1 MATGNFLA
9 FDLGASSGRAMLGTI
24 SKQQLKLTEVH
35 RFENRMVEI
44 DNHFYWNIFSI
55 FDELKTGL
63 KKCVCDFGVQPDSIA
78 IDTWGVDFAF
88 IDKDGMIAS
97 LPFAYRDRRTDRAM
111 EEFYKIIPKEEL
123 YLMTGIQLMQFN
135 SLFQLFVNHQTKVP
149 QYEIGKDLLF
159 MPDALS
165 YLFCGVK
172 KNEFSIAST
181 SQLLKPG
188 KFAYEEKLFK
198 AIGVDQSIMQEI
210 VLPGTILG
218 MIKPEVQKETGS
230 WEIPVIAV
238 ASHDT
243 ASAIASVP
251 ATGKNWAYIS
261 SGTWSLMG
269 IESDKP
275 LISKEIL
282 DLNFTNEGGVEGTTR
297 FLKNIMGMWLL
308 QECRRV
314 WSSEINYSWSE
325 MVDLSILAQPFK
337 CLVDPDD
344 SSFLN
349 PADMPEAIIHFCLK
363 TGQIPP
369 KTHGEFIRCIFES
382 LAMKYRITLDS
393 IQSVVSY
400 PIEKV
405 HIIGGGANNELLCQY
420 SANALELPVVAGP
433 TEATAIG
440 NILIQAKAMQTVAS
454 LEEIRIMVG
463 NSFDTKTFEPQDIE
477 RWKVQLKRFK
487 DIVKLGEKQ
496 KLSVES

>member
-1 MATGNFLA
+1 MTTGNFLA

-24 SKQQLKLTEVH
+24 ADQRLQLTEIH

-63 KKCVCDFGVQPDSIA
+63 KKCIHDFGIQPDSIA

-88 IDKDGMIAS
+88 VDKDGMIAS
-97 LPFAYRDRRTDRAM
+97 LPFAYRDHRTDRAM
-111 EEFYKIIPKEEL
+111 EEFFEIIPKEEL

-135 SLFQLFVNHQTKVP
+135 SLFQLFVNHRSKTP
-149 QYEIGKDLLF
+149 QYEVGQALLF
-159 MPDALS
+159 TPDALS

-188 KFAYEEKLFK
+188 KLAYEERLFK
-198 AIGVDQSIMQEI
+198 AMGVDQAIMQEI
-210 VLPGTILG
+210 VLPGALLG

-230 WEIPVIAV
+230 RAIPVIAV

-275 LISKEIL
+275 LISKEIF

-314 WSSEINYSWSE
+314 WSRKVDYSWSE
-325 MVDLSILAQPFK
+325 MVYLSTLAQSFK
-337 CLVDPDD
+337 CLIDPDNVT
-344 SSFLN
+344 FLN
-349 PADMPEAIIHFCLK
+349 PADMPEAITNYCLK
-363 TGQIPP
+363 TGQTPP
-369 KTHGEFIRCIFES
+369 QSHGEFIRCIFES
-382 LAMKYRITLDS
+382 LAMKYRLTLDS
-393 IQSVVSY
+393 IRSVISY

-440 NILIQAKAMQTVAS
+440 NIMIQAKAMQAVAS
-454 LEEIRIMVG
+454 LEEIRSMVAQ
-463 NSFDTKTFEPQDIE
+463 SFETKTFEPQDADL
-477 RWKVQLKRFK
+477 WKAQLERFK
-487 DIVKLGEKQ
+487 QL
-496 KLSVES
+496 VE

>member
-1 MATGNFLA
+1 MTAGNFLA

-24 SKQQLKLTEVH
+24 TDNQLSITEIH

-63 KKCVCDFGVQPDSIA
+63 KKCIQDFGIQPDSIA

-88 IDKDGMIAS
+88 LDRNGMIAS
-97 LPFAYRDRRTDRAM
+97 LPFAYRDRRTDQAM
-111 EEFYKIIPKEEL
+111 EEFYKLIPGEEL

-135 SLFQLFVNHQTKVP
+135 SLFQLFINQKTSEP
-149 QYEIGKDLLF
+149 QFEIGKDLLF

-188 KFAYEEKLFK
+188 KLEYEEKLFR
-198 AIGVDQSIMQEI
+198 AMGVDQSIMQEI

-218 MIKPEVQKETGS
+218 NLKPEIQKETGS
-230 WEIPVIAV
+230 TAIPVIAV

-251 ATGKNWAYIS
+251 AKGRNWAYIS

-275 LISKEIL
+275 LISKEIHN
-282 DLNFTNEGGVEGTTR
+282 LNFTNEGGVEGTTR
-297 FLKNIMGMWLL
+297 FLKNIMGLWLL
-308 QECRRV
+308 QECRKAWAHQV
-314 WSSEINYSWSE
+314 NYAWSE
-325 MVDLSILAQPFK
+325 MVDLSIRAQPFK
-337 CLVDPDD
+337 CLIDPDD
-344 SSFLN
+344 STFLN
-349 PADMPEAIIHFCLK
+349 PADMPGAIVDFCLK
-363 TGQIPP
+363 TGQNIPE
-369 KTHGEFIRCIFES
+369 THGEFIRCIFES
-382 LAMKYRITLDS
+382 LAMKYRLTLES
-393 IQSVVSY
+393 IRSVISW

-405 HIIGGGANNELLCQY
+405 HIIGGGASNELLCQY
-420 SANALELPVVAGP
+420 SANALGLPVVAGP

-440 NILIQAKAMQTVAS
+440 NIMIQAKSMNAVAS
-454 LEEIRIMVG
+454 LEEIRRMVG
-463 NSFDTKTFEPQDIE
+463 NSFETKTFEPKDTAV
-477 RWKVQLKRFK
+477 WKAQFLRFEK
-487 DIVKLGEKQ
+487 LVKKPG
-496 KLSVES
+496 

>member
-1 MATGNFLA
+1 MNKGNFLA

-24 SKQQLKLTEVH
+24 SDNRLNINEIH
-35 RFENRMVEI
+35 RFENKMVEI

-63 KKCVCDFGVQPDSIA
+63 RKCIRDFGVQPDSIA

-88 IDKDGMIAS
+88 VDKDGMIAA
-97 LPFAYRDRRTDRAM
+97 LPFAYRDRRTDHAM
-111 EEFYKIIPKEEL
+111 EDFFELIPKEEL

-135 SLFQLFVNHQTKVP
+135 SLFQLFVNKQTHSS
-149 QYEIGKDLLF
+149 QYLSGKELLF

-165 YLFCGVK
+165 YLFSGVK

-188 KFAYEEKLFK
+188 ELAFEPRLFE
-198 AIGVDQSIMQEI
+198 AMGVSQEIMQEI
-210 VLPGTILG
+210 VLPGTLLG
-218 MIKPEVQKETGS
+218 TIKTEVQRETGS
-230 WEIPVIAV
+230 TAIPVIAV

-243 ASAIASVP
+243 ASAIVAVP
-251 ATGKNWAYIS
+251 STGKNWAYIS

-275 LISKEIL
+275 LISKKIY
-282 DLNFTNEGGVEGTTR
+282 DLNFTNEGGVDGTTR

-314 WSSEINYSWSE
+314 WSTFANYTWSE
-325 MVDLSILAQPFK
+325 MVDLSIHSQPFK
-337 CLVDPDD
+337 CLIDPDD

-349 PADMPEAIIHFCLK
+349 PENMPAAITNYCLK
-363 TGQIPP
+363 TGQETPAS
-369 KTHGEFIRCIFES
+369 HGEFIRCIFES
-382 LAMKYRITLDS
+382 LAMKYSLTLHS
-393 IQSVVSY
+393 IRSVISY
-400 PIEKV
+400 PIEIV

-420 SANALELPVVAGP
+420 TANALGVTVVAGP

-440 NILIQAKAMQTVAS
+440 NIMIQAKAMQTVAS
-454 LEEIRIMVG
+454 LKEIRKMVG
-463 NSFDTKTFEPQDIE
+463 RSFSTTTFEPHDQQIWKLQLE
-477 RWKVQLKRFK
+477 RFSKILDLAK
-487 DIVKLGEKQ
+487 
-496 KLSVES
+496 

>member
-24 SKQQLKLTEVH
+24 ANQRLQLTEIH

-63 KKCVCDFGVQPDSIA
+63 KKCLRDFGVQPDSIA

-88 IDKDGMIAS
+88 VDKDGMIAS
-97 LPFAYRDRRTDRAM
+97 LPFAYRDHRTDHAM
-111 EEFYKIIPKEEL
+111 EDFFKIIPKEEL

-135 SLFQLFVNHQTKVP
+135 SLFQLFVNHQTSSS
-149 QYEIGKDLLF
+149 QYLAGKDLLF

-181 SQLLKPG
+181 SQMLKPG
-188 KFAYEEKLFK
+188 HLSYEEKLFQ
-198 AIGVDQSIMQEI
+198 AMGVDQSIMQEI
-210 VLPGTILG
+210 VLPGTLLG
-218 MIKPEVQKETGS
+218 PIKPEVQRETGS
-230 WEIPVIAV
+230 KEIPVIAV

-243 ASAIASVP
+243 ASAIVSVP

-269 IESDKP
+269 VESDRP

-282 DLNFTNEGGVEGTTR
+282 DLNFTNEGGAEGTTR

-308 QECRRV
+308 QECRRI
-314 WSSEINYSWSE
+314 WSRDVNYSWSE
-325 MVDLSILAQPFK
+325 MVDLSTLAQPFK
-337 CLVDPDD
+337 CLIDPDD

-349 PADMPEAIIHFCLK
+349 PADMPVAITEYCIK
-363 TGQIPP
+363 TGQMPP
-369 KTHGEFIRCIFES
+369 VTHGEFIRCIFES
-382 LAMKYRITLDS
+382 LAMKYSMTLDS
-393 IQSVVSY
+393 IRSIFSH
-400 PIEKV
+400 PIHQV

-420 SANALELPVVAGP
+420 SANALGIPVVAGP

-440 NILIQAKAMQTVAS
+440 NIMIQAKALKQVSSM
-454 LEEIRIMVG
+454 EEIRTMVA
-463 NSFDTKTFEPQDIE
+463 NSFETKTFLPHEPEVWESQMA
-477 RWKVQLKRFK
+477 RFK
-487 DIVKLGEKQ
+487 KILSLGGQ
-496 KLSVES
+496 

>member
-24 SKQQLKLTEVH
+24 LEHKLHLTEIH

-63 KKCVCDFGVQPDSIA
+63 KKCIRDFGVQPDSIA

-88 IDKDGMIAS
+88 VDKDGMIAS
-97 LPFAYRDRRTDRAM
+97 LPFAYRDRRTDNAM
-111 EEFYKIIPKEEL
+111 DKFYKIIPKEEL

-135 SLFQLFVNHQTKVP
+135 SLFQLYINHQTKAS
-149 QYEIGKDLLF
+149 QYEVGKDLLF

-188 KFAYEEKLFK
+188 KLAYEERLFE
-198 AIGVDQSIMQEI
+198 AMGVDISMMQEI
-210 VLPGTILG
+210 ILPGTILDN
-218 MIKPEVQKETGS
+218 IRPEVQKETGS
-230 WEIPVIAV
+230 KPIPVIAV

-269 IESDKP
+269 IESEKP

-314 WSSEINYSWSE
+314 WSHEVTYSWIE
-325 MVDLSILAQPFK
+325 MVNLSLQAEQFK
-337 CLVDPDD
+337 CLIDPDD

-349 PADMPEAIIHFCLK
+349 PPDMPKAITNFCLK
-363 TGQIPP
+363 TGQTPP
-369 KTHGEFIRCIFES
+369 ASHGEFVRCIFES
-382 LAMKYRITLDS
+382 LAMKYRLTLDS
-393 IQSVVSY
+393 IRSIISY

-420 SANALELPVVAGP
+420 SANAMGIPVVAGP

-440 NILIQAKAMQTVAS
+440 NIMIQAKAMKAVVS
-454 LEEIRIMVG
+454 LEEIRAMVE
-463 NSFDTKTFEPQDIE
+463 NSFDTKNFLPQDSMV
-477 RWKVQLKRFK
+477 WNDQLEKFK
-487 DIVKLGEKQ
+487 KIVKNSEM
-496 KLSVES
+496 

>member
-1 MATGNFLA
+1 MRTGNFLA

-24 SKQQLKLTEVH
+24 TDQQLKLTEIH

-63 KKCVCDFGVQPDSIA
+63 KKCILNFGVQPNSIA

-97 LPFAYRDRRTDRAM
+97 LPFAYRDHRTDHAM
-111 EEFYKIIPKEEL
+111 EDFYKILPKEEL
-123 YLMTGIQLMQFN
+123 YMMTGIQLMQFN
-135 SLFQLFVNHQTKVP
+135 SLFQLFVNHQTRTS
-149 QYEIGKDLLF
+149 QYETGKDLLF
-159 MPDALS
+159 MPDALA

-188 KFAYEEKLFK
+188 KLAWEERLFQ
-198 AIGVDQSIMQEI
+198 AMGVDQSIMQEI
-210 VLPGTILG
+210 VLPGTLLG
-218 MIKPEVQKETGS
+218 KIKCEVQRETGS
-230 WEIPVIAV
+230 TDIPVIAV

-243 ASAIASVP
+243 ASAIVSVP

-282 DLNFTNEGGVEGTTR
+282 ALNFTNEGGVEGTTR

-308 QECRRV
+308 QECRRI
-314 WSSEINYSWSE
+314 WSKKVNYSWSE
-325 MVDLSILAQPFK
+325 MVDLSIHAQPFK
-337 CLVDPDD
+337 CLIDPDD
-344 SSFLN
+344 STFLN
-349 PADMPEAIIHFCLK
+349 PADMPLAITNFCLK
-363 TGQIPP
+363 TGQEPP
-369 KTHGEFIRCIFES
+369 KNHGEFTRCIFES

-393 IQSVVSY
+393 IRSVISY
-400 PIEKV
+400 SIDTV

-420 SANALELPVVAGP
+420 SANALGLPVVAGP

-440 NILIQAKAMQTVAS
+440 NIMIQAKAMHTVAS
-454 LEEIRIMVG
+454 LEEIRTMVG
-463 NSFDTKTFEPQDIE
+463 SSFSTKTFLPMDNARWQIE
-477 RWKVQLKRFK
+477 LERFRK
-487 DIVKLGEKQ
+487 ILE
-496 KLSVES
+496 

>member
-1 MATGNFLA
+1 MNTSNFLT
-9 FDLGASSGRAMLGTI
+9 FDLGASSGRAMLGNI
-24 SKQQLKLTEVH
+24 SDGKLKLTEVH

-63 KKCVCDFGVQPDSIA
+63 KKCIREFGIQPDSIA
-78 IDTWGVDFAF
+78 VDTWGVDFAF
-88 IDKDGMIAS
+88 IDRDGMIAS
-97 LPFAYRDRRTDRAM
+97 LPFAYRDHRTDSAM
-111 EEFYKIIPKEEL
+111 EELFKIIPKEEL
-123 YLMTGIQLMQFN
+123 YAMTGIQLMQFN
-135 SLFQLFVNHQTKVP
+135 SIFQLFVNHKEKTP
-149 QYEIGKDLLF
+149 QYEVAKELLF

-188 KFAYEEKLFK
+188 KLEYEEKIFDRLGINK
-198 AIGVDQSIMQEI
+198 SIMQEI
-210 VLPGTILG
+210 VLPGTVLG
-218 MIKPEVQKETGS
+218 MIKPEIQKETGS
-230 WEIPVIAV
+230 KEIPVIAV

-251 ATGKNWAYIS
+251 ASGKNWVYIS

-308 QECRRV
+308 QECRRS
-314 WSSEINYSWSE
+314 WSAQKEYSWGE
-325 MVDLSILAQPFK
+325 MVELSTGSQPFK

-344 SSFLN
+344 ATFLN
-349 PADMPEAIIHFCLK
+349 PENMPDAIRNFCLK
-363 TGQIPP
+363 SGQPAP
-369 KTHGEFIRCIFES
+369 ETHGEYIRCIFES
-382 LAMKYRITLDS
+382 LALKYRLTLES
-393 IQSVVSY
+393 IQSVSNQ

-420 SANALELPVVAGP
+420 SANAIGLPVVAGP

-440 NILIQAKAMQTVAS
+440 NIMIQAEAMKAVAS
-454 LEEIRIMVG
+454 LEEIRTMVG
-463 NSFDTKTFEPQDIE
+463 NSFETKTFEPENHELWKKQLE
-477 RWKVQLKRFK
+477 RFRK
-487 DIVKLGEKQ
+487 II
-496 KLSVES
+496 S

>member
-1 MATGNFLA
+1 MSSVNFLA

-24 SKQQLKLTEVH
+24 SDGKLKLTEIH

-63 KKCVCDFGVQPDSIA
+63 KKCIRDFGIQPDSIA

-97 LPFAYRDRRTDRAM
+97 LPFAYRDHRTDTAM
-111 EEFYKIIPKEEL
+111 EDFYKIISKEEL

-135 SLFQLFVNHQTKVP
+135 SLFQLFVNHESKSS
-149 QYEIGKDLLF
+149 QYLSGRDLLF

-181 SQLLKPG
+181 SQLLVPG
-188 KFAYEEKLFK
+188 KLAWEEKLFK
-198 AIGVDQSIMQEI
+198 AMGVDPTIMQEI
-210 VLPGTILG
+210 VLPGTLLG
-218 MIKPEVQKETGS
+218 MMKPEVQKETGS
-230 WEIPVIAV
+230 SAIPVIAV

-251 ATGKNWAYIS
+251 ASGKNWAYIS

-282 DLNFTNEGGVEGTTR
+282 ELNFTNEGGVEGTTR

-314 WSSEINYSWSE
+314 WSDEVNYSWSE
-325 MVDLSILAQPFK
+325 MVELSMLAQPFK
-337 CLVDPDD
+337 CLIDPDD
-344 SSFLN
+344 PSFLN
-349 PADMPEAIIHFCLK
+349 PADMPEAIANYCLS
-363 TGQIPP
+363 TGQVPP
-369 KTHGEFIRCIFES
+369 STHGGFIRCIFES
-382 LAMKYRITLDS
+382 LAMKYRLTLDS
-393 IQSVVSY
+393 IRSVISW

-420 SANALELPVVAGP
+420 SANALGLPVVAGP

-440 NILIQAKAMQTVAS
+440 NIMIQAKTMKAVAS
-454 LEEIRIMVG
+454 LEEIRAMIG
-463 NSFDTKTFEPQDIE
+463 TSFATKTFEPQETTIWKTQFE
-477 RWKVQLKRFK
+477 RFRQ
-487 DIVKLGEKQ
+487 IVKLG
-496 KLSVES
+496 SRES

>member
-1 MATGNFLA
+1 MNNNNFLA

-24 SKQQLKLTEVH
+24 INHRLELTEIH

-63 KKCVCDFGVQPDSIA
+63 KKCIRDFGIQPDAIA

-88 IDKDGMIAS
+88 VDKDGMIAS
-97 LPFAYRDRRTDRAM
+97 LPFAYRDHRTDHAM
-111 EEFYKIIPKEEL
+111 EDFYKIMPKEEL
-123 YLMTGIQLMQFN
+123 YLKTGIQLMQFN
-135 SLFQLFVNHQTKVP
+135 SLFQLFVNRQTNSS
-149 QYEIGKDLLF
+149 QYQVGKDLLF

-188 KFAYEEKLFK
+188 QMAYDSSLFE
-198 AIGVDQSIMQEI
+198 AMEVDPALMQEI

-218 MIKPEVQKETGS
+218 NIKPEVQKETGS
-230 WEIPVIAV
+230 KSIPVIAV

-282 DLNFTNEGGVEGTTR
+282 ALNFTNEGGVEGTTR

-314 WSSEINYSWSE
+314 WSNQNNYSWSE
-325 MVDLSILAQPFK
+325 MVELSTMAQPFK
-337 CLVDPDD
+337 CLIDPDD
-344 SSFLN
+344 PTFLN
-349 PADMPEAIIHFCLK
+349 PADMPQAIADFCQK
-363 TGQIPP
+363 SGQTPP
-369 KTHGEFIRCIFES
+369 ATHGEFIRCIFES
-382 LAMKYRITLDS
+382 LAMKYRYTLDS
-393 IQSVVSY
+393 IRSVVSY
-400 PIEKV
+400 PIETV

-420 SANALELPVVAGP
+420 TANALGIPVKAGP

-440 NILIQAKAMQTVAS
+440 NILIQAKAMKSLST
-454 LEEIRIMVG
+454 LEEIRTMVG
-463 NSFDTKTFEPQDIE
+463 NSFETKIFLPQETPLWEVELE
-477 RWKVQLKRFK
+477 RFRKILAQA
-487 DIVKLGEKQ
+487 
-496 KLSVES
+496 

>member
-1 MATGNFLA
+1 MNSGNFLA

-24 SKQQLKLTEVH
+24 SDQRLKLTEIH

-63 KKCVCDFGVQPDSIA
+63 KKCIRDFGIQPDSIA

-88 IDKDGMIAS
+88 VDKDGMIAS
-97 LPFAYRDRRTDRAM
+97 LPYAYRDRRTDRAM
-111 EEFYKIIPKEEL
+111 EDFYKIVPREEL
-123 YLMTGIQLMQFN
+123 YLKTGIQLMQFN
-135 SLFQLFVNHQTKVP
+135 SLFQLFVNHETKAP

-188 KFAYEEKLFK
+188 KLSWETSLFE
-198 AIGVDQSIMQEI
+198 AMGVDPSIMQEI
-210 VLPGTILG
+210 VLPGTLLG
-218 MIKPEVQKETGS
+218 NIKPEVQKETGS
-230 WEIPVIAV
+230 RAIPVIAV

-251 ATGKNWAYIS
+251 ASGKNWAYIS

-282 DLNFTNEGGVEGTTR
+282 ALNFTNEGGVEGTTR

-308 QECRRV
+308 QECRRS
-314 WSSEINYSWSE
+314 WSHKIHYSWSE
-325 MVDLSILAQPFK
+325 MVDLSTLSQPFK
-337 CLVDPDD
+337 CLIDPDD
-344 SSFLN
+344 ASFLN
-349 PADMPEAIIHFCLK
+349 PADMPQAIVDYCLK
-363 TGQIPP
+363 TDQP
-369 KTHGEFIRCIFES
+369 KPETHGEFIRCIFES
-382 LAMKYRITLDS
+382 LAMKYRLTLDS
-393 IQSVVSY
+393 IRSVISY
-400 PIEKV
+400 PIDIV

-420 SANALELPVVAGP
+420 SANALQLPVKAGP

-440 NILIQAKAMQTVAS
+440 NILMQAKAMKAVAS
-454 LEEIRIMVG
+454 LEEIRALVG
-463 NSFDTKTFEPQDIE
+463 ESFGTKTFLPAETE
-477 RWKVQLKRFK
+477 VWKVQFERFRK
-487 DIVKLGEKQ
+487 IIN
-496 KLSVES
+496 

>member
-1 MATGNFLA
+1 MTSGNYLA

-24 SKQQLKLTEVH
+24 SDGKLKIKEIH

-63 KKCVCDFGVQPDSIA
+63 KKCISEHGIQPASVA

-88 IDKDGMIAS
+88 IDRDGMIAS
-97 LPFAYRDRRTDRAM
+97 LPYAYRDHRTDSAM
-111 EEFYKIIPKEEL
+111 EEFFSLVPREEL
-123 YLMTGIQLMQFN
+123 YMMTGIQFMQFN
-135 SLFQLFVNHQTKVP
+135 SLFQLYINHKTNAP
-149 QYEIGKDLLF
+149 QYQIGRELLF

-181 SQLLKPG
+181 SQLLQPG
-188 KFAYEEKLFK
+188 KLAYEERLFH
-198 AIGVDQSIMQEI
+198 AMGVDPAIMQEI

-218 MIKPEVQKETGS
+218 NIRPEIQKETGS
-230 WEIPVIAV
+230 DAIPVIAV

-243 ASAIASVP
+243 ASAIVSVP

-275 LISKEIL
+275 LISEEIL
-282 DLNFTNEGGVEGTTR
+282 NLNFTNEGGVEGTTR
-297 FLKNIMGMWLL
+297 FLKNIMGLWLL
-308 QECRRV
+308 QECRRM
-314 WSSEINYSWSE
+314 WSNKVNYSWSE
-325 MVDLSILAQPFK
+325 MVDLSMHAQPFK
-337 CLVDPDD
+337 CLIDPDYKD
-344 SSFLN
+344 FLN
-349 PADMPEAIIHFCLK
+349 PADMPAAIAGFCRK
-363 TGQIPP
+363 TGQNPP
-369 KTHGEFIRCIFES
+369 ENHGEYIRCIFES

-393 IQSVVSY
+393 IRTVISH

-420 SANALELPVVAGP
+420 TANALNLPVAAGP

-440 NILIQAKAMQTVAS
+440 NIMIQAKAMQAVSS
-454 LEEIRIMVG
+454 LDEIRTMVG
-463 NSFDTKTFEPQDIE
+463 SSFETRTFLPQDP
-477 RWKVQLKRFK
+477 QLWMDHLERFK
-487 DIVKLGEKQ
+487 KIAEAGYSL
-496 KLSVES
+496 

>member
-1 MATGNFLA
+1 MNTGNFLA

-24 SKQQLKLTEVH
+24 SDHRLKLTEIH

-63 KKCVCDFGVQPDSIA
+63 KKCIRDFGIQPDSIA

-88 IDKDGMIAS
+88 VDKDGMIAS
-97 LPFAYRDRRTDRAM
+97 LPFAYRDRRTDHAM
-111 EEFYKIIPKEEL
+111 EDFYRIIPKEEL

-135 SLFQLFVNHQTKVP
+135 SLFQLFVNHQSKAS

-181 SQLLKPG
+181 SQLLQPG
-188 KFAYEEKLFK
+188 KLAWETRLLK
-198 AIGVDQSIMQEI
+198 AIGVDPSIMQEI
-210 VLPGTILG
+210 VLPGTMLG
-218 MIKPEVQKETGS
+218 KIKPEVQKETGS
-230 WEIPVIAV
+230 LDIPVIAV

-243 ASAIASVP
+243 ASAIVSVP

-269 IESDKP
+269 IETDKP

-308 QECRRV
+308 QECRKS
-314 WSSEINYSWSE
+314 WSQKINYTWSE
-325 MVDLSILAQPFK
+325 MVDLSTHSQPFK
-337 CLVDPDD
+337 CLIDPDD

-349 PADMPEAIIHFCLK
+349 PKDMPQAISDFCQK
-363 TGQIPP
+363 TGQVHPE
-369 KTHGEFIRCIFES
+369 THGEFIRCIFES
-382 LAMKYRITLDS
+382 LAMKYKLTLES
-393 IQSVVSY
+393 ILSVISHPV
-400 PIEKV
+400 ETV

-420 SANALELPVVAGP
+420 SANALGIPVKAGP

-440 NILIQAKAMQTVAS
+440 NIMIQAKAMKRVAS
-454 LEEIRIMVG
+454 LEEIRQMVG
-463 NSFDTKTFEPQDIE
+463 QSFDTKTFVPQNTNV
-477 RWKVQLKRFK
+477 WQVQLERFRK
-487 DIVKLGEKQ
+487 IT
-496 KLSVES
+496 SR

>member
-1 MATGNFLA
+1 MNTCNFLA
-9 FDLGASSGRAMLGTI
+9 FDLGASSGRAMLGNI
-24 SKQQLKLTEVH
+24 SEGKLKLTEIH

-63 KKCVCDFGVQPDSIA
+63 KKCIREFGVQPDSIA
-78 IDTWGVDFAF
+78 VDTWGVDFAF
-88 IDKDGMIAS
+88 LDRDGVIAS
-97 LPFAYRDRRTDRAM
+97 LPFAYRDHRTDSAM
-111 EEFYKIIPKEEL
+111 EELFKIIPKEEL
-123 YLMTGIQLMQFN
+123 YAMTGIQLMQFN
-135 SLFQLFVNHQTKVP
+135 SIFQLFVNHKEKTP
-149 QYEIGKDLLF
+149 QYEVAKELLF

-188 KFAYEEKLFK
+188 KLEYEEKIFDRLGIDK
-198 AIGVDQSIMQEI
+198 SIMQEI
-210 VLPGTILG
+210 VLPGTVLG
-218 MIKPEVQKETGS
+218 MIKPEIQKETGS
-230 WEIPVIAV
+230 KEIPVIAV

-251 ATGKNWAYIS
+251 ASGKNWVYIS

-308 QECRRV
+308 QECRRS
-314 WSSEINYSWSE
+314 WSSQKEYSWGE
-325 MVDLSILAQPFK
+325 MVELSTGSQPFK

-344 SSFLN
+344 TSFLN
-349 PADMPEAIIHFCLK
+349 PVDMPEAIRNFCLK
-363 TGQIPP
+363 SGQQAPE
-369 KTHGEFIRCIFES
+369 THGEYIRCIFES
-382 LAMKYRITLDS
+382 LALKYRLTLES
-393 IQSVVSY
+393 IQSVSNQ

-420 SANALELPVVAGP
+420 SANAIGLPVVAGP

-440 NILIQAKAMQTVAS
+440 NIMIQAEAMKAVAS
-454 LEEIRIMVG
+454 LEEIRTMVG
-463 NSFDTKTFEPQDIE
+463 NSFETKTFKPENHE
-477 RWKVQLKRFK
+477 LWKLQLQRFRE
-487 DIVKLGEKQ
+487 IIR
-496 KLSVES
+496 